1 MASLQGGEVSM
12 KITRFGSSPEG
23 PIALEILYFMTGTL
37 AGLALAVNVHN
48 VKLKL
53 PIDNKFPACY
63 QNICFS

>member
-1 MASLQGGEVSM
+1 M
-12 KITRFGSSPEG
+12 
-23 PIALEILYFMTGTL
+23 ALEILYFTTGAL
-37 AGLALAVNVHN
+37 VGLALAMNVHN

>member
-1 MASLQGGEVSM
+1 M

-23 PIALEILYFMTGTL
+23 PMALEILYFTTGAL
-37 AGLALAVNVHN
+37 VGLALAMNVQN